1 MSVPFDPTITDLATL
16 MERGEASAESI
27 AAHYLE
33 RIERLD
39 RDGPRL
45 HSVLEVNPDALAI
58 ARERDE
64 ERLRGEARG
73 PLHGVPVL
81 LKANIDTGDRM
92 TTTAGSLALAG
103 HRARHDAF
111 LVAQLRRAGAVV
123 LGKTNLSEWANFRST
138 RSASGWS
145 SEGGQVRNPHALDRS
160 PCGSSSGSGAAVA
173 ADLAPAAIGTET
185 DGSITCP
192 SAVNGIVGFK
202 PTIGLVSR
210 SGIIPIAASQD
221 TAGPMTK
228 TVEDA
233 ALLMDAMIG
242 VDDADAATTAVRE
255 RGPWDVRGALTR
267 GVRGA
272 RLGVMRAAFGV
283 HERAAEVGE
292 AALET
297 LRGLGAEI
305 VEGVDLKGVD
315 AVREDELTVL
325 LYEFRL
331 GLDAYLAEHPD
342 APVRSLEEVVAFNR
356 AQAERVMP
364 YFGQELFE
372 RALEGG
378 AMEEGAYREA
388 RARCLRAARDEGID
402 RVLRELRLDAI
413 VAPSTGPAW
422 VIDPIAG
429 DRSLGGAWSMSAIA
443 GYPHVTVPA
452 GGAFGLPL
460 GVSFFAGAFADASV
474 LAFAHAFERATRAR
488 VAPSFAERVA

>member
-1 MSVPFDPTITDLATL
+1 MSVPVDPTITDLANL

-33 RIERLD
+33 RIERID
-39 RDGPRL
+39 RDGARL
-45 HSVLEVNPDALAI
+45 RSVLEVNPDALAI

-64 ERLRGEARG
+64 ERRRGEARG

-111 LVAQLRRAGAVV
+111 LVARLRRAGAVV

-145 SEGGQVRNPHALDRS
+145 SEGGQTRNPHALDRS

-192 SAVNGIVGFK
+192 AAVNGIVGLK

-233 ALLMDAMIG
+233 ALLMDAIVG
-242 VDDADAATTAVRE
+242 TDDADAVTAAALE
-255 RGPWDVRGALTR
+255 RGPWDFRGALTR

-297 LRGLGAEI
+297 LRELGAEV

-342 APVRSLEEVVAFNR
+342 APVRSLEEVVTFNR
-356 AQAERVMP
+356 AQAERAMP
-364 YFGQELFE
+364 YFKQELFE

-378 AMEEGAYREA
+378 VDEGAYREA
-388 RARCLRAARDEGID
+388 RARCLQATRDEGID
-402 RVLRELRLDAI
+402 RVLRELRLDAL

-422 VIDPIAG
+422 VTDPIAG

-452 GGAFGLPL
+452 GGAFGLPI
-460 GVSFFAGAFADASV
+460 GVSFFASAFADATL

-488 VAPSFAERVA
+488 FVPSFAERVA

>member
-1 MSVPFDPTITDLATL
+1 MSVPVDPTITELADE
-16 MERGEASAESI
+16 MERGESSAESI

-45 HSVLEVNPDALAI
+45 HSVLELNPDALAI
-58 ARERDE
+58 ARERDD
-64 ERLRGEARG
+64 ERRRGVVRG

-103 HRARHDAF
+103 HRARSDAF

-145 SEGGQVRNPHALDRS
+145 SEGGQTRNPHALDRS

-192 SAVNGIVGFK
+192 AAVNGIVGIK
-202 PTIGLVSR
+202 PTVGLVSR

-233 ALLMDAMIG
+233 ALLMDAIVG
-242 VDDADAATTAVRE
+242 ADDADAVTAAALE
-255 RGPWDVRGALTR
+255 HGPWDFRGALSR

-292 AALET
+292 SALET
-297 LRGLGAEI
+297 LRELGAEI

-331 GLDAYLAEHPD
+331 GLDTYLAAHPD
-342 APVRSLEEVVAFNR
+342 APVRSLEDIVAFNR
-356 AQAERVMP
+356 AQAERAMP

-378 AMEEGAYREA
+378 AMDEGAYREA
-388 RARCLRAARDEGID
+388 RERCLRAARDEGID
-402 RVLRELRLDAI
+402 RALHDLRLDAI

-429 DRSLGGAWSMSAIA
+429 DRSTGGAWATAAIA
-443 GYPHVTVPA
+443 GYPHVSVPA
-452 GGAFGLPL
+452 GSAFGLPI
-460 GVSFFAGAFADASV
+460 GMSFFAGAFADATL

-488 VAPSFAERVA
+488 FAPSFAERVV